1 MRIPRFGGG
10 SSFYGYTIVRSPA
23 LLQELYMDHPLSI
36 TLVSMTDQELY
47 EKLSAFVTDHKRNLF
62 DELAAER
69 TYHITAVM
77 EDIYQPHNA
86 SAVVRTADLLGIQRL
101 HIIENR
107 NKFTVNPDVTLG
119 SSKWVDI
126 ERHHEHEN
134 NTMRCIEKLRDQGYG
149 IVVTSPRA
157 PEITP
162 GTIALDKPLAFCFG
176 TELTGAS
183 DELMEHADH
192 QLRIPMYG
200 FTESYNISVS
210 AAITLYTVMERLR
223 TSDIKWRLSEK
234 ELFELKL
241 KWTRKTVQSAAHLEE
256 HFRRTSDPSS
266 TDH

>member
-1 MRIPRFGGG
+1 M
-10 SSFYGYTIVRSPA
+10 
-23 LLQELYMDHPLSI
+23 QELCMDHPLSI
-36 TLVSMTDQELY
+36 TLVTMTDQELY
-47 EKLSAFVTDHKRNLF
+47 EKLSAFVTEHKRNLF
-62 DELAAER
+62 DERAAER

-77 EDIYQPHNA
+77 EDIFQPHNA
-86 SAVVRTADLLGIQRL
+86 SAVVRTADLLGIQRM

-134 NTMRCIEKLRDQGYG
+134 NTMHCIKKLRDQGYG

-162 GTIALDKPLAFCFG
+162 GTIALDRPLAFCFG

-223 TSDIKWRLSEK
+223 ASDINWRLSDK

-241 KWTRKTVQSAAHLEE
+241 QWTRKTVQSAAQLEE
-256 HFRRTSDPSS
+256 HFRRTEDPSS
-266 TDH
+266 TDL